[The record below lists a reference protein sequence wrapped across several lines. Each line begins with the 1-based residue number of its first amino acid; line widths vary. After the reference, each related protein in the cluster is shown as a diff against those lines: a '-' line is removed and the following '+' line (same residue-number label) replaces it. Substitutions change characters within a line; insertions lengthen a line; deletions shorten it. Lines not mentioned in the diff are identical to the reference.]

1 MALKDLIVQRSSLT
15 EAAIEEIVGKY
26 VNYDPEEKAV
36 ALTAAGSSLGLKAKV
51 LVYLVALQGW
61 KFVTDEDV
69 PVDAKPAEI
78 TEHVGI
84 PGGSLRPTLKELK
97 DSQIIDEKGGRYFIR
112 PVRLDVIKN
121 ALSSPGGVRSKGSK
135 RGGTT
140 SRAKPSS
147 KGEGSVD
154 KQSATNAVGETAAET
169 KDRASSRSSTDVSGR
184 FARFIRDGFFN
195 KPKTLAELKEQFHKV
210 GVILPRTSLPGLLL
224 KAIRSEVL
232 EREKAVLNGKEV
244 WTYRV
249 KA

>member
-61 KFVTDEDV
+61 RFVTDEAI
-69 PVDAKPAEI
+69 PLDAKPADI

-97 DSQIIDEKGGRYFIR
+97 DSQIIAEKGGRYFVR

-121 ALSSPGGVRSKGSK
+121 ALANKGGARSNASTRGGVPRRQKPSPKHGQNRTAADKSPGV
-135 RGGTT
+135 T
-140 SRAKPSS
+140 
-147 KGEGSVD
+147 V
-154 KQSATNAVGETAAET
+154 AARKE
-169 KDRASSRSSTDVSGR
+169 RASSRNSTDVSGR
-184 FARFIRDGFFN
+184 FTRFIKDGFFN
-195 KPKTLAELKEQFHKV
+195 KPRTLAELKQQFHKV

-224 KAIRSEVL
+224 KAIRNEVL
-232 EREKAVLNGKEV
+232 ERDRVVTNGKEV